1 LNNGLATLPDV
12 LEARSATAQA
22 EYELQAVLGAEEIA
36 YGNLATALGTVP
48 QTAIHV
54 QPLQE
59 LTIPNAIDDNVN
71 SAMDRALAQRPD
83 LLQRVA
89 DLQAAKAEVKQA
101 RAA

>member
-1 LNNGLATLPDV
+1 V
-12 LEARSATAQA
+12 
-22 EYELQAVLGAEEIA
+22 IA